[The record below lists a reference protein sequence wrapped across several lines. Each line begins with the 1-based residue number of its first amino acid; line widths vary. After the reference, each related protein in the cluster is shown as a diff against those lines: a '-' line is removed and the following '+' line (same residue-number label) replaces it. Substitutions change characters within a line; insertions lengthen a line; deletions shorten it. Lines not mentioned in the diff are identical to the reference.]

1 MDLISKQAIRN
12 VALKT
17 GLREGT
23 VLDLLRNG
31 WRYTE
36 QIDCLPRWERL
47 GPGIIH
53 VRH

>member
-1 MDLISKQAIRN
+1 MENVSKQSIRN

-23 VLDLLRNG
+23 VLDLLRAG
-31 WRYTE
+31 WQYTE
-36 QIDCLPRWERL
+36 QINCMPRWQRP
-47 GPGIIH
+47 GPEKSN